1 MPNKNETVLITGAST
16 GIGRAVARA
25 FLNRDYN
32 LVLNSRD
39 PGRLEAA
46 YESLGRPDDAVLVA
60 GDVSDK
66 AVGQRMVD
74 AALEKFGRVDVLVNN
89 AGIFSPKPFLDVEEA
104 DLDRYYAINLKG
116 TYFASQAAIF
126 SPKPFLDVEEA
137 DLDRYYA
144 INLKGTYFASQA
156 AIPAMQAQGGGS
168 IINIGTVLVD
178 HAIGGFPASA
188 AVASKGAVHAL
199 TLQLAAEF
207 GTDNI
212 RVNTV
217 APGIVR
223 TPIHARNGI
232 ENVDDLAGLS
242 LLNRV
247 GEGEE
252 AADAILHLAT
262 AKSAGH
268 HFG

>member
-1 MPNKNETVLITGAST
+1 MPNQNETVLITGAST

-32 LVLNSRD
+32 LVLNSQD

-66 AVGQRMVD
+66 AVGQQMVD

-89 AGIFSPKPFLDVEEA
+89 AGV
-104 DLDRYYAINLKG
+104 
-116 TYFASQAAIF
+116 F

-232 ENVDDLAGLS
+232 GNVDDLAGLS

-252 AADAILHLAT
+252 TADAILHLAT
-262 AKSAGH
+262 AKFTTGVVYPLDGGHSAGH

>member
-1 MPNKNETVLITGAST
+1 MPNQNETVLITGAST

-32 LVLNSRD
+32 LVLNSQD

-74 AALEKFGRVDVLVNN
+74 AALEKFGRVDVLINN
-89 AGIFSPKPFLDVEEA
+89 AGIFSPKPFLDVEE
-104 DLDRYYAINLKG
+104 
-116 TYFASQAAIF
+116 
-126 SPKPFLDVEEA
+126 V

-168 IINIGTVLVD
+168 IINICTVLVD

-232 ENVDDLAGLS
+232 GNVDDLAGLS

-262 AKSAGH
+262 AKFTTGVVYPLDGGHSAGH

>member
-1 MPNKNETVLITGAST
+1 MSKQTETALITGAST
-16 GIGRAVARA
+16 GIGRATART
-25 FLNRDYN
+25 FLDQGYN

-39 PGRLEAA
+39 SGRLDAA
-46 YESLGRPDDAVLVA
+46 YEALGRPDNAVLVA

-66 AVGQRMVD
+66 AIGQKMVD
-74 AALEKFGRVDVLVNN
+74 TALEEFGRVDVLVNN
-89 AGIFSPKPFLDVEEA
+89 AGVFSPKPFLDVEEA
-104 DLDRYYAINLKG
+104 DLDHYYAINLKG
-116 TYFASQAAIF
+116 TYF
-126 SPKPFLDVEEA
+126 
-137 DLDRYYA
+137 
-144 INLKGTYFASQA
+144 TSQA
-156 AIPAMQAQGGGS
+156 AIPAMQVQGGGA
-168 IINIGTVLVD
+168 IINVGTVLVN
-178 HAIGGFPASA
+178 HALGGFPATA

-207 GTDNI
+207 GKDNI
-212 RVNTV
+212 RVSTV

-242 LLNRV
+242 LLDRV

-262 AKSAGH
+262 ATFTTGIIYPLDGGHTAGH

>member
-1 MPNKNETVLITGAST
+1 MSNKNEPVLITGAST

-32 LVLNSRD
+32 LVLNSQD

-46 YESLGRPDDAVLVA
+46 YEFLGRPVDAVLVA

-74 AALEKFGRVDVLVNN
+74 AALEKFGRVDVLINN
-89 AGIFSPKPFLDVEEA
+89 AGV
-104 DLDRYYAINLKG
+104 
-116 TYFASQAAIF
+116 F

-262 AKSAGH
+262 AKFTTGVVYPLDGGHSAGH

>member
-66 AVGQRMVD
+66 AVGQQMVD
-74 AALEKFGRVDVLVNN
+74 AALKKFGRVDVLINN
-89 AGIFSPKPFLDVEEA
+89 AGV
-104 DLDRYYAINLKG
+104 
-116 TYFASQAAIF
+116 F

-156 AIPAMQAQGGGS
+156 AIPALQAQGGGS

-252 AADAILHLAT
+252 AADAVLHLAT
-262 AKSAGH
+262 AKFTTGVVYPLDGGHSAGH

>member
-32 LVLNSRD
+32 LVLNSQD

-46 YESLGRPDDAVLVA
+46 YEALGRPVDAVLVA

-89 AGIFSPKPFLDVEEA
+89 AG
-104 DLDRYYAINLKG
+104 
-116 TYFASQAAIF
+116 IF

-262 AKSAGH
+262 AKFTTGVVYPLDGGHSAGH

>member
-1 MPNKNETVLITGAST
+1 MPNQKETVLITGAST
-16 GIGRAVARA
+16 GIGFAVARA
-25 FLNRDYN
+25 FLDRGSN

-39 PGRLEAA
+39 SGRLEAA
-46 YESLGRPDDAVLVA
+46 YAALGRPDNVLLVA

-89 AGIFSPKPFLDVEEA
+89 AGVFSPKPFLDVEEA

-116 TYFASQAAIF
+116 TYF
-126 SPKPFLDVEEA
+126 
-137 DLDRYYA
+137 
-144 INLKGTYFASQA
+144 TSQA
-156 AIPAMQAQGGGS
+156 AIPAMQAQGGGA

-178 HAIGGFPASA
+178 HALGGFPASA
-188 AVASKGAVHAL
+188 AVASKGAIHAL

-207 GTDNI
+207 GKDNI
-212 RVNTV
+212 RVNAV

-242 LLNRV
+242 LLGRV

-252 AADAILHLAT
+252 AADAILHLAA
-262 AKSAGH
+262 AKFTTGVVYPLDGGHTAGH
-268 HFG
+268 HFA

>member
-32 LVLNSRD
+32 LVLNSQD

-46 YESLGRPDDAVLVA
+46 YESLGRPVDAVLVA

-66 AVGQRMVD
+66 AVGQQMVD

-89 AGIFSPKPFLDVEEA
+89 AGV
-104 DLDRYYAINLKG
+104 
-116 TYFASQAAIF
+116 F

-252 AADAILHLAT
+252 AADAVLHLAT
-262 AKSAGH
+262 AKFTTGVVYPLDGGHSAGH

>member
-1 MPNKNETVLITGAST
+1 MSNRAETALITGAST
-16 GIGRAVARA
+16 GIGFAAARA
-25 FLNRDYN
+25 FLDSGYN

-46 YESLGRPDDAVLVA
+46 YEALGQPDNAVLVA

-89 AGIFSPKPFLDVEEA
+89 AGVFSPKPFLEVEEA

-116 TYFASQAAIF
+116 TYF
-126 SPKPFLDVEEA
+126 
-137 DLDRYYA
+137 
-144 INLKGTYFASQA
+144 TSQA
-156 AIPAMQAQGGGS
+156 AIPAMQSQGGGA

-207 GTDNI
+207 GKDNI
-212 RVNTV
+212 RVSTV

-223 TPIHARNGI
+223 TPHPRP
-232 ENVDDLAGLS
+232 EWH
-242 LLNRV
+242 R
-247 GEGEE
+247 
-252 AADAILHLAT
+252 
-262 AKSAGH
+262 KRR
-268 HFG
+268 

>member
-1 MPNKNETVLITGAST
+1 MPNQKETVLITGAST
-16 GIGRAVARA
+16 GIGFAVARA
-25 FLNRDYN
+25 FLDRGSN

-39 PGRLEAA
+39 SGRLEAA
-46 YESLGRPDDAVLVA
+46 YAALGRPDNVLLVA

-74 AALEKFGRVDVLVNN
+74 VALEKFGRVDVLVNN
-89 AGIFSPKPFLDVEEA
+89 AGVFSPKPFLDVEEA

-116 TYFASQAAIF
+116 TYF
-126 SPKPFLDVEEA
+126 
-137 DLDRYYA
+137 
-144 INLKGTYFASQA
+144 TSQA
-156 AIPAMQAQGGGS
+156 AIPAMQSQGGGA

-178 HAIGGFPASA
+178 HALGGFPASA

-207 GTDNI
+207 GKDNI

-242 LLNRV
+242 LLGRV

-262 AKSAGH
+262 AKFTTGVIYPLDGGHTAGH

>member
-1 MPNKNETVLITGAST
+1 MPSQNETVLITGAST
-16 GIGRAVARA
+16 GIGQAVARA

-66 AVGQRMVD
+66 AVGQQMVD

-89 AGIFSPKPFLDVEEA
+89 AGVFSPKPFLDVEEA

-116 TYFASQAAIF
+116 TYFS
-126 SPKPFLDVEEA
+126 
-137 DLDRYYA
+137 
-144 INLKGTYFASQA
+144 SQA

-262 AKSAGH
+262 AKFTTGVVYPLDGGHSAGH

>member
-1 MPNKNETVLITGAST
+1 MSNHNETVLITGAST
-16 GIGRAVARA
+16 GIGLAAARA
-25 FLNRDYN
+25 FLDRDYN

-39 PGRLEAA
+39 PGRLQKA
-46 YESLGRPDDAVLVA
+46 YEALGEPENAILVA

-66 AVGQRMVD
+66 AVGQRMVE

-89 AGIFSPKPFLDVEEA
+89 AGVFSPKPFLDVEEA
-104 DLDRYYAINLKG
+104 DLDRYLSINLKG
-116 TYFASQAAIF
+116 TYF
-126 SPKPFLDVEEA
+126 
-137 DLDRYYA
+137 
-144 INLKGTYFASQA
+144 TSQA
-156 AIPAMQAQGGGS
+156 AIPAMQAQGGGA
-168 IINIGTVLVD
+168 IINVGTVLVN
-178 HAIGGFPASA
+178 HALGGFPASA

-207 GTDNI
+207 GKDNI
-212 RVNTV
+212 RVSTV

-223 TPIHARNGI
+223 TPIHTRNGI
-232 ENVDDLAGLS
+232 ENIDDLAGLS
-242 LLNRV
+242 LLGRV

-262 AKSAGH
+262 AKFTTGVVYPLDGGHTAGH

>member
-1 MPNKNETVLITGAST
+1 MSNQNETVLITGAST
-16 GIGRAVARA
+16 GIGFAVARA
-25 FLNRDYN
+25 FLDRGSN

-39 PGRLEAA
+39 TRRLEAA
-46 YESLGRPDDAVLVA
+46 YESLGRPDNAVLVA

-66 AVGQRMVD
+66 AVGQRMVA
-74 AALEKFGRVDVLVNN
+74 AALDKFGRVDVLVNN
-89 AGIFSPKPFLDVEEA
+89 AGVFSPKPFLDVEEA

-116 TYFASQAAIF
+116 TYF
-126 SPKPFLDVEEA
+126 
-137 DLDRYYA
+137 
-144 INLKGTYFASQA
+144 TSQA
-156 AIPAMQAQGGGS
+156 AIPVMQSQGGGA

-178 HAIGGFPASA
+178 HALGGFPASA
-188 AVASKGAVHAL
+188 AVSSKGAIHAL

-207 GTDNI
+207 GKDNI

-232 ENVDDLAGLS
+232 DNVDDLAGLS
-242 LLNRV
+242 LLDRV

-262 AKSAGH
+262 AKFTTGVIYPLDGGHTAGH
-268 HFG
+268 HIG

>member
-1 MPNKNETVLITGAST
+1 MSNQNETVLITGAST
-16 GIGRAVARA
+16 GIGFAVARA
-25 FLNRDYN
+25 FLDRGSN

-39 PGRLEAA
+39 SGRLEAA
-46 YESLGRPDDAVLVA
+46 YEALGRPDNVVLVA

-66 AVGQRMVD
+66 AVGQQMVD

-89 AGIFSPKPFLDVEEA
+89 AGVFSPKPFLDVEEA

-116 TYFASQAAIF
+116 TYF
-126 SPKPFLDVEEA
+126 
-137 DLDRYYA
+137 
-144 INLKGTYFASQA
+144 TSQA
-156 AIPAMQAQGGGS
+156 AIPAMQAQGGGA

-178 HAIGGFPASA
+178 HALGGFPASA

-207 GTDNI
+207 GKDNI

-262 AKSAGH
+262 AKFTTGVVYPLDGGHTAGH
-268 HFG
+268 HFA

>member
-1 MPNKNETVLITGAST
+1 MSNQNETVLITGAST
-16 GIGRAVARA
+16 GIGFAVARA
-25 FLNRDYN
+25 FLDRGSN

-39 PGRLEAA
+39 SGRLEAA
-46 YESLGRPDDAVLVA
+46 YESLGRPDNAVLVA

-116 TYFASQAAIF
+116 TYF
-126 SPKPFLDVEEA
+126 
-137 DLDRYYA
+137 
-144 INLKGTYFASQA
+144 TSQA
-156 AIPAMQAQGGGS
+156 AIPAMQAQGGGA
-168 IINIGTVLVD
+168 IINVGTVLVN
-178 HAIGGFPASA
+178 HALGGFPASA
-188 AVASKGAVHAL
+188 PVASKGAVHAL

-207 GTDNI
+207 GKDNI

-242 LLNRV
+242 LLGRV

-252 AADAILHLAT
+252 AAAVILHLAT
-262 AKSAGH
+262 AKFTTGVVYPLDGGHTAGH
-268 HFG
+268 HFA